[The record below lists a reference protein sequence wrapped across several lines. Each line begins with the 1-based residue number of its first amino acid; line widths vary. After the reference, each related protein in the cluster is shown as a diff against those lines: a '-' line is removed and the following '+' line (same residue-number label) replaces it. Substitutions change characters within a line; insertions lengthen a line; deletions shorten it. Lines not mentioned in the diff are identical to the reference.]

1 VEDGACGAAI
11 TNVPPSSRLKSK
23 QRNVIRVLD
32 TRMTL
37 CCSVRQRSLQ
47 IQAATGAMIFSC
59 FLRPVQPLLVLG
71 KAPAMVTIR
80 DVARESGFSSTTVS
94 IVLNNAPLARYIPA
108 VTKKRIERAAQ
119 KLGYRPNQFARSLRS
134 KRSHTVGVMVFDMTD
149 PFCTLILRG
158 IENTLYQSS
167 YLPILT
173 DVHNEGS
180 RFERYLELLLDRRIE
195 ALIVVANWLFLDIN
209 LLGDLEKS
217 SIPTAMIG
225 CELKTD
231 SISSVIVDNEVG
243 GHLALEHLHV
253 LGHRKVAFIRGPKSL
268 TDSSPRWR
276 GIRNCA
282 KQCGLEL
289 DARLIL
295 DMPESRDPL
304 SSFESGYK
312 LTEELLRQKRT
323 FTAMLAFDDMSA
335 FGAIRALSK
344 AGIRVPEQCS
354 VIGFDD
360 VATSA
365 IYTPSL
371 TTVRQPMEAMGASA
385 VGIVVD
391 GINAVLEKREITAT
405 HRKVAP
411 ELVVRD
417 STRSVG

>member
-1 VEDGACGAAI
+1 
-11 TNVPPSSRLKSK
+11 
-23 QRNVIRVLD
+23 
-32 TRMTL
+32 
-37 CCSVRQRSLQ
+37 
-47 IQAATGAMIFSC
+47 
-59 FLRPVQPLLVLG
+59 
-71 KAPAMVTIR
+71 MVTIR

-94 IVLNNAPLARYIPA
+94 IVLNNAPLARYIPPA
-108 VTKKRIERAAQ
+108 TKKKIERAAQ

-149 PFCTLILRG
+149 PFCTLVLRG

-167 YLPILT
+167 FLPILT
-173 DVHNEGS
+173 DVHNERG
-180 RFERYLELLLDRRIE
+180 RFERYLEMLLDRRIE
-195 ALIVVANWLFLDIN
+195 ALIVLANWLFLDIN

-243 GHLALEHLHV
+243 GHVALEHLHS
-253 LGHRKVAFIRGPKSL
+253 LGHRKIAFIRGPKAL
-268 TDSSPRWR
+268 TDTSPRWR

-282 KQCGLEL
+282 KALGLEL
-289 DARLIL
+289 DPRLIMEL
-295 DMPESRDPL
+295 PESRDPV
-304 SSFESGYK
+304 SSFEAGFK
-312 LTEELLRQKRT
+312 LTEDLIRQKRP
-323 FTAMLAFDDMSA
+323 FTAVLAFDDMSA
-335 FGAIRALSK
+335 FGVIRALTK
-344 AGIRVPEQCS
+344 AGIRVPDQCS

-365 IYTPSL
+365 LYTPSL

-391 GINAVLEKREITAT
+391 GINAVLEKREINAS

-411 ELVVRD
+411 ELVVRE
-417 STRSVG
+417 STRSLM

>member
-1 VEDGACGAAI
+1 
-11 TNVPPSSRLKSK
+11 
-23 QRNVIRVLD
+23 
-32 TRMTL
+32 
-37 CCSVRQRSLQ
+37 
-47 IQAATGAMIFSC
+47 
-59 FLRPVQPLLVLG
+59 
-71 KAPAMVTIR
+71 MVTIR
-80 DVARESGFSSTTVS
+80 DVAKESGFSSTTVS
-94 IVLNNAPLARYIPA
+94 IVLNNAPLARYIPP

-158 IENTLYQSS
+158 IENTLYQAS

-180 RFERYLELLLDRRIE
+180 RFERYLEMLLDRRIE
-195 ALIVVANWLFLDIN
+195 GLIVVANWVFLDIN
-209 LLGDLEKS
+209 LLADLERN

-225 CELKTD
+225 CELETD
-231 SISSVIVDNEVG
+231 SISSVIVDNELG
-243 GHLALEHLHV
+243 GHYALEHLHS
-253 LGHRKVAFIRGPKSL
+253 LGHRKIAIIRGPKAL

-282 KQCGLEL
+282 KKCGLEL
-289 DARLIL
+289 DSRLIVDL
-295 DMPESRDPL
+295 PESRDPL
-304 SSFESGYK
+304 SSFECGYK
-312 LTEELLRQKRT
+312 LTEDLIRQKCH
-323 FTAMLAFDDMSA
+323 FTALLAFDDMSA
-335 FGAIRALSK
+335 FGAIRALK
-344 AGIRVPEQCS
+344 RAGIRVPEQCS

-385 VGIVVD
+385 VGIVLD
-391 GINAVLEKREITAT
+391 GINAVLEKRDVAAS

-411 ELVVRD
+411 ELVVRE
-417 STRSVG
+417 STRKL